1 MPIERR
7 KSALPWL
14 TELSKY
20 LDKKNDRLDCPIGHC
35 KSLIFRLI
43 TFDNLLILLLVKEC
57 DYTHSTHVGW
67 RILGNLVTFLVG
79 KSCVKCDEM

>member
-20 LDKKNDRLDCPIGHC
+20 LDKKMTDWTVQSVIVNR
-35 KSLIFRLI
+35 
-43 TFDNLLILLLVKEC
+43 
-57 DYTHSTHVGW
+57 
-67 RILGNLVTFLVG
+67 
-79 KSCVKCDEM
+79 

>member
-20 LDKKNDRLDCPIGHC
+20 LDKKNDRLDYPIGHC
-35 KSLIFRLI
+35 KSLIFRFL
-43 TFDNLLILLLVKEC
+43 TFYNLLILLLVKE
-57 DYTHSTHVGW
+57 
-67 RILGNLVTFLVG
+67 ILRPYYSLIATNI
-79 KSCVKCDEM
+79 

>member
-20 LDKKNDRLDCPIGHC
+20 LDKKKMTDWTVQSVIVNR
-35 KSLIFRLI
+35 
-43 TFDNLLILLLVKEC
+43 
-57 DYTHSTHVGW
+57 
-67 RILGNLVTFLVG
+67 
-79 KSCVKCDEM
+79 